1 MTKQA
6 VLVIVMT
13 GYHGSGSSA
22 HTRLVI
28 CRSREYSPE
37 GPELS
42 KSGRNKKTR
51 RAIYPFFS
59 STIGKMR
66 QGFLK
71 KFRSKNNLYTHL

>member
-42 KSGRNKKTR
+42 KSGRNKKNTPSY
-51 RAIYPFFS
+51 ISLFFLNN
-59 STIGKMR
+59 R
-66 QGFLK
+66 QNETGFFK
-71 KFRSKNNLYTHL
+71 KI